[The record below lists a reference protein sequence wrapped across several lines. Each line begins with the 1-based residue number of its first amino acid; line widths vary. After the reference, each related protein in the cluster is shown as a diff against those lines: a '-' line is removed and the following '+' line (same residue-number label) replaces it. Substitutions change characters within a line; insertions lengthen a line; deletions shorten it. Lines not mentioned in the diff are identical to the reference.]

1 MKSTLLNALKQVL
14 KTVLGWA
21 GFRTLTQE
29 QTVDFLGSYQ
39 LTSFPL
45 HHQSLPEI
53 ADTADASKILFR
65 QNEAVTYTSYV
76 WRYPANSLKINLLR
90 SGNLHTNGTVLCTDF
105 NTQDAVKDLI
115 RPKPRRQVHHAH
127 TLIAPFGHYQD
138 GFAFVGYYDFM
149 MLVAAKL
156 SLMKQATT
164 GSASPDVDFS
174 EATISYPLFGTTYE
188 QEFLAHL
195 GFRPDRILD
204 SRQHEVKFKQ
214 CLLSNNGDWS
224 YPNAANLMA
233 LRQQLLRL
241 VDNPNTQHNQRIYI
255 SRAGRRRVLNEDEL
269 VTMLLRYDFQI
280 IEDKPRTLAEQAT
293 MYNRASLIMGPHGAS
308 FANLVCCQPK
318 THLFELFAPGY
329 IPNFFLYLTELMG
342 MTYSGYVPG
351 PITYTPSLI
360 TAENQAEDI
369 TVSVSDIERSLS
381 QYVTS
386 N

>member
-1 MKSTLLNALKQVL
+1 MKSILKRFL
-14 KTVLGWA
+14 KTILGWA
-21 GFRTLTQE
+21 GFRTLTQQ
-29 QTVDFLGSYQ
+29 QTVDFLRPYQ
-39 LTSFPL
+39 LASFPL
-45 HHQSLPEI
+45 HRQPLPEVTD
-53 ADTADASKILFR
+53 AADASKILFR
-65 QNEAVTYTSYV
+65 PNEAVTYESFV
-76 WRYPANSLKINLLR
+76 WQYPANSVKTSLLR
-90 SGNLHTNGTVLCTDF
+90 SGNLHTNGVVLCTDF
-105 NTQDAVKDLI
+105 NTQDAVKDLV
-115 RPKPRRQVHHAH
+115 RPKPRRQVHHAD

-156 SLMKQATT
+156 SLIKQAV
-164 GSASPDVDFS
+164 PDVDFA

-195 GFRPDRILD
+195 GFKPDRILD

-241 VDNPNTQHNQRIYI
+241 VDSPDTQHNERMYI

-269 VTMLLRYDFQI
+269 IAMLTRYDFKI

-293 MYNRASLIMGPHGAS
+293 LYNRASFIMGPHGAS

-329 IPNFFLYLTELMG
+329 IPNFFLYLAELMG

-351 PITYTPSLI
+351 PITYSPARI

-369 TVSVSDIERSLS
+369 TVSVSDIERKLN
-381 QYVTS
+381 QYFT
-386 N
+386 

>member
-1 MKSTLLNALKQVL
+1 MKKYLTIILKRFL
-14 KTVLGWA
+14 KTILGWT
-21 GFRTLTQE
+21 GFKTLTQE
-29 QTVDFLGSYQ
+29 QTVDFLRPFQ
-39 LTSFPL
+39 VAAFPF
-45 HHQSLPEI
+45 HHQPLPEV
-53 ADTADASKILFR
+53 ADVADASKILFR
-65 QNEAVTYTSYV
+65 PHEAVTYTGFV
-76 WRYPANSLKINLLR
+76 WQYSGNSPKTGLLR

-105 NTQDAVKDLI
+105 NTQDAVKDLV
-115 RPKPRRQVHHAH
+115 RPQPRRQIHHAE
-127 TLIAPFGHYQD
+127 TLVAPFGHYQD

-156 SLMKQATT
+156 SLIKQALP
-164 GSASPDVDFS
+164 SVDFA
-174 EATISYPLFGTTYE
+174 EATIAYPLFDTTYE

-233 LRQQLLRL
+233 LRRQLLRL
-241 VDNPNTQHNQRIYI
+241 VDNPDTQHNQRIYI
-255 SRAGRRRVLNEDEL
+255 SRAGRRRVLNEAEL
-269 VTMLLRYDFQI
+269 ITMLMRYGFTI

-293 MYNRASLIMGPHGAS
+293 MYNRASLILGPHGAS

-329 IPNFFLYLTELMG
+329 IPNFFLYLAELMG

-351 PITYTPSLI
+351 SITYSPNWI

-369 TVSVSDIERSLS
+369 TVSVSDIEQSLN
-381 QYVTS
+381 QYLLTVG
-386 N
+386 